1 MLSEY
6 IAENLADVE
15 TVTHL
20 RVGAPPGLTPGAPG
34 YEEERRFFIAALP
47 EADLV
52 YRRGKAVFILEFG
65 IWRPQTKLGQ
75 LQLYS
80 QLLNETP
87 GYLDV
92 ALEDIQLRIV
102 TGREEPMVER
112 MAAIQ
117 GIEVEVFPRP
127 WLEDLLASKTGSQ

>member
-1 MLSEY
+1 MSEY
-6 IAENLADVE
+6 IEEKLANVE

-20 RVGAPPGLTPGAPG
+20 RVGAPPGLTPGEPG
-34 YEEERRFFIAALP
+34 YEEARRFFMAALP

-52 YRRGKAVFILEFG
+52 YRDGELVHVLEFG

-75 LQLYS
+75 LQLYG

-92 ALEDIQLRIV
+92 APEDIRLRIIV
-102 TGREEPMVER
+102 GREEPMVSR
-112 MAAIQ
+112 MAPIQ
-117 GIEVEVFPRP
+117 GIEVEVFIRP
-127 WLEDLLASKTGSQ
+127 WLEEILASKTGSR